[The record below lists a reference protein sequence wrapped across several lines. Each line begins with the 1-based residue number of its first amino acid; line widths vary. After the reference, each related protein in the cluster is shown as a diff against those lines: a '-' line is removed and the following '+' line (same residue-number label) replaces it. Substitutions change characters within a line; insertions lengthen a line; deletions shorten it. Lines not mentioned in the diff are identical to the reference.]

1 MTSTNSSIIGSNQDH
16 NTNNGSSAILN
27 IRQTDDDDMNARFES
42 ITLCPAAINAPNQ
55 ELNICKICM
64 DNQIAIVF
72 LPCGHLISCV
82 SCSIALSKCPLCRER
97 IRGTVKSYLS

>member
-27 IRQTDDDDMNARFES
+27 IRQTDDDMNARFES